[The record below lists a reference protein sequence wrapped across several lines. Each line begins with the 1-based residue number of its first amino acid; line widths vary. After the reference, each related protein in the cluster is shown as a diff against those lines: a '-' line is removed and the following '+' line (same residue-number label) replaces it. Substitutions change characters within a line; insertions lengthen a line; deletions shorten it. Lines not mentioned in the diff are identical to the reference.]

1 MSNLGIKMVRK
12 LVWAAALILA
22 LAPLSAGA
30 ATLAFSFETQDGV
43 FSGSGDLTI
52 SNSLDSAGGY
62 DVTGIS
68 GTLSGPNGGAMTL
81 VANPNQP
88 AASTDNSGSWYY
100 DNVVYTS
107 GSWFDNAGLLFTAG
121 IFEYNLF
128 TVGSDYILSSH
139 NPQGSFSGQ
148 AVDRLTLTA
157 IPEPATWLMMGL
169 GFVALGL
176 GGGRAARR
184 NRAAFA

>member
-1 MSNLGIKMVRK
+1 
-12 LVWAAALILA
+12 
-22 LAPLSAGA
+22 
-30 ATLAFSFETQDGV
+30 
-43 FSGSGDLTI
+43 
-52 SNSLDSAGGY
+52 
-62 DVTGIS
+62 
-68 GTLSGPNGGAMTL
+68 MTL

-88 AASTDNSGSWYY
+88 AGSTDNSGSWYY
-100 DNVVYTS
+100 DNVVYRS

-128 TVGSDYILSSH
+128 TVGSDYIFRRIIRREAS
-139 NPQGSFSGQ
+139 PGQ
-148 AVDRLTLTA
+148 VVDRLTLTA